1 MTDDVVGKATKR
13 ENGWGQGGG
22 VLETYHDLD
31 LDHPLTGQAGE
42 YRVYNFDSSE
52 KKEEADT
59 SHKEEVG

>member
-1 MTDDVVGKATKR
+1 MTDDVVGTATKR
-13 ENGWGQGGG
+13 ETGWGPYWAPIFQ
-22 VLETYHDLD
+22 DLD
-31 LDHPLTGQAGE
+31 LDYPLTGQPGE